1 MKAVVL
7 ASLVTLS
14 VTILLLSGCDDDPPS
29 APPDTSGEGLAP
41 DFALRDVNATSP
53 TFDEDVSP
61 RHYLGRIS
69 AWYFGSAT

>member
-14 VTILLLSGCDDDPPS
+14 VMIVLLPGCDDDSPI
-29 APPDTSGEGLAP
+29 APPDTSGEGLVP
-41 DFALRDVNATSP
+41 DFALRDVNATSS

-69 AWYFGSAT
+69 AWYFGTAT